1 MARTTVHRHAD
12 PLDFMPQ
19 NSPAPVGKPKPLEHR
34 VNRDFRLPILL
45 RRYSQR
51 QWLWWSALAIGMIAC
66 RVALLPLLPV
76 PEPVVHD
83 EFSYLLSADTFAH
96 GRVTNP
102 TPPDPQF
109 FESPHVLLTPIYA
122 SKYQPGQG
130 LILALG
136 QKVAGH
142 AYWGVVL
149 SCALMVFLFCWAADA
164 WLPPQWSLIAG
175 GLAAVL
181 FFIPSY
187 WFTSYWGGALGACG
201 GALVVGGLGYLLR
214 GRCESARFS
223 LAGGALILYAT
234 RPYEGG
240 VLCAAVLAIL
250 TIHFWKS
257 TAHKR
262 RRWLRTAILP
272 NIAVLLL
279 AIPLIGW
286 YNLRV
291 TGRATGLPYM
301 EHMRQYDPVPVFWPL
316 APLPP
321 KRYSSANLRAAHQT
335 EIDDYRRFHNA
346 SLPRA
351 LALQAV
357 NIFLNGVWL
366 QFLAFGFLLIA
377 TPWARMRKRKKWLVL
392 LLSAGV
398 AALLPEVWINGH
410 YTAPYTIVELI
421 LIVAAARAVWYRIAA
436 SRARGLAFV
445 SLLIVLLVP
454 LAISYAGAIQAQPN
468 ERGRLIRQLTGE
480 GGRHLVFVD
489 YSENWDPVREWV
501 YNGADLNASPVIF
514 AHLLSP
520 RENRDLLDHFPGRK
534 TWLVRL
540 GPKVTDVRLEPYAP
554 PLAASF

>member
-12 PLDFMPQ
+12 TPELMPQ
-19 NSPAPVGKPKPLEHR
+19 NSPAPVSKPKPAAHR
-34 VNRDFRLPILL
+34 IHRDFRLPILL

-51 QWLWWSALAIGMIAC
+51 RRLWWSALALGMIAC

-109 FESPHVLLTPIYA
+109 FESPHVLVTPVYA
-122 SKYQPGQG
+122 SRYQPGQG
-130 LILALG
+130 LTLALG
-136 QKVAGH
+136 QKIAGH
-142 AYWGVVL
+142 AYWGVAL
-149 SCALMVFLFCWAADA
+149 SCALMVYLFCWAADA

-187 WFTSYWGGALGACG
+187 WFTSYWGGAVAACG
-201 GALVVGGLGYLLR
+201 GALVVGSLGYLLR
-214 GRCESARFS
+214 GRLESARFS

-240 VLCAAVLAIL
+240 VLFVAVLTILAIQ
-250 TIHFWKS
+250 FWKS
-257 TAHKR
+257 GTHEKP
-262 RRWLRTAILP
+262 RWLRTVILP
-272 NIAVLLL
+272 NVAILLV
-279 AIPLIGW
+279 AIPVIGW
-286 YNLRV
+286 YNTRV
-291 TGRATGLPYM
+291 TGHPTDLAYFEYARK
-301 EHMRQYDPVPVFWPL
+301 YDPVPVFWTLP
-316 APLPP
+316 PLPP
-321 KRYSSANLRAAHQT
+321 KQDSNVNLHAVHQT
-335 EIDDYRRFHNA
+335 EIGDYQRLHNA
-346 SLPRA
+346 RLPLT
-351 LALQAV
+351 LALV
-357 NIFLNGVWL
+357 SINIFLNGVWL

-377 TPWARMRKRKKWLVL
+377 VPWARMRKRKKWLVL

-398 AALLPEVWINGH
+398 AALLPEVWVNGH

-421 LIVAAARAVWYRIAA
+421 LIVAAARALWYRIAA

-454 LAISYAGAIQAQPN
+454 LAISYAGAIQAHPT
-468 ERGRLIRQLTGE
+468 ERGRLVQKLRAQ

-489 YSENWDPVREWV
+489 YAENWDSVHEWV
-501 YNGADLNASPVIF
+501 YNGANLDASPVIF

-520 RENRDLLDHFPGRK
+520 RENRDLLDHFPGR
-534 TWLVRL
+534 TAWLVRL
-540 GPKVTDVRLEPYAP
+540 GPQVTDVRLERYDP
-554 PLAASF
+554 PLAGVF

>member
-1 MARTTVHRHAD
+1 MKRT
-12 PLDFMPQ
+12 
-19 NSPAPVGKPKPLEHR
+19 SHR
-34 VNRDFRLPILL
+34 VHRDFRLPVLL
-45 RRYSQR
+45 RRYSGR
-51 QWLWWSALAIGMIAC
+51 RRLWWSALALGMIVC

-102 TPPDPQF
+102 TPPDAEF
-109 FESPHVLLTPIYA
+109 FESPHILVKPIYV

-149 SCALMVFLFCWAADA
+149 SCALMVYLFCWAADA
-164 WLPPQWSLIAG
+164 WLPPQWSFIAG

-187 WFTSYWGGALGACG
+187 WFISYWGGAVAASG

-214 GRCESARFS
+214 DRYASVRFS
-223 LAGGALILYAT
+223 LAVGALLLYAT

-240 VLCAAVLAIL
+240 VLCVAVLAIL
-250 TIHFWKS
+250 AIQFLKS
-257 TAHKR
+257 NAIHKR
-262 RRWLRTAILP
+262 SWPRTVILP
-272 NIAVLLL
+272 NVAVLLA
-279 AIPLIGW
+279 AIPLIAW
-286 YNLRV
+286 YNMRV
-291 TGRATGLPYM
+291 TGHPAGLAYF
-301 EHMRQYDPVPVFWPL
+301 EHMRQYDAVPSFWPL

-321 KRYSSANLRAAHQT
+321 KEYGNANLRAAHQT
-335 EIDDYRRFHNA
+335 EIEDYRRFHDA
-346 SLPRA
+346 KLPLT

-366 QFLAFGFLLIA
+366 QFLAFGFLLLAI
-377 TPWARMRKRKKWLVL
+377 PWARAWNRKKWLVL
-392 LLSAGV
+392 LLAAGL
-398 AALLPEVWINGH
+398 AALLPEVWMRGH

-421 LIVAAARAVWYRIAA
+421 LIVAAARALWYRIAA
-436 SRARGLAFV
+436 SRARGPAFV

-468 ERGRLIRQLTGE
+468 ERGRLLQKLRAE

-489 YSENWDPVREWV
+489 YSEHWDSVHEWV
-501 YNGADLNASPVIF
+501 YNGADLDASPVIF
-514 AHLLSP
+514 AHLRSP
-520 RENRDLLDHFPGRK
+520 GENRDLLNHFPGRK

-540 GPKVTDVRLEPYAP
+540 GPKVRDVRLEAYDG
-554 PLAASF
+554 SF

>member
-1 MARTTVHRHAD
+1 MKRTSHRVHR
-12 PLDFMPQ
+12 
-19 NSPAPVGKPKPLEHR
+19 N
-34 VNRDFRLPILL
+34 FRLPVLL
-45 RRYSQR
+45 SRYSQR
-51 QWLWWSALAIGMIAC
+51 RQLWWSALALGMIAC
-66 RVALLPLLPV
+66 RVTLLPLLPV

-109 FESPHVLLTPIYA
+109 FESPHVLVTPIYA

-142 AYWGVVL
+142 PYWGVVL

-164 WLPPQWSLIAG
+164 WLPPQWSLVAG
-175 GLAAVL
+175 VLASVL

-187 WFTSYWGGALGACG
+187 WFTSYWGGAVGACG

-214 GRCESARFS
+214 GRYESARFS
-223 LAGGALILYAT
+223 LAVGALVLYAT
-234 RPYEGG
+234 RPYEGA
-240 VLCAAVLAIL
+240 VLCMTVLAIL
-250 TIHFWKS
+250 TIQFWKS
-257 TAHKR
+257 NAIHKR
-262 RRWLRTAILP
+262 TWLRTVILP
-272 NIAVLLL
+272 NVAVLLV

-291 TGRATGLPYM
+291 TGQVTGLAYF
-301 EHMRQYDPVPVFWPL
+301 EHMRQYDPVPSFWPL
-316 APLPP
+316 GPLPP
-321 KRYSSANLRAAHQT
+321 KQYRNANLRAAHRQ
-335 EIDDYRRFHNA
+335 EILDYEMFHNA
-346 SLPRA
+346 GLPRA
-351 LALQAV
+351 LTLEAI

-377 TPWARMRKRKKWLVL
+377 VPWARMRKRKKWLVL

-421 LIVAAARAVWYRIAA
+421 LIVAATRALWYRIAA
-436 SRARGLAFV
+436 SPARGLAFV

-454 LAISYAGAIQAQPN
+454 LAISYAGAIQAHPT
-468 ERGRLIRQLTGE
+468 ERGSLVRKLTAE
-480 GGRHLVFVD
+480 GGRHLVFVA
-489 YSENWDPVREWV
+489 YSENWDPVEWV
-501 YNGADLNASPVIF
+501 YNGADLDASPVIF

-520 RENRDLLDHFPGRK
+520 RENRDLLDHFPGRT
-534 TWLVRL
+534 TWLVHL
-540 GPKVTDVRLEPYAP
+540 GPQQTDVRLERYEP
-554 PLAASF
+554 PLAGAF

>member
-1 MARTTVHRHAD
+1 MARTTIHRPAD
-12 PLDFMPQ
+12 TLELMPQ
-19 NSPAPVGKPKPLEHR
+19 NSPAPLGKPKPSAHR
-34 VNRDFRLPILL
+34 VHRDFRLPVLL
-45 RRYSQR
+45 RRYSER
-51 QWLWWSALAIGMIAC
+51 RRLWWSVLAFGMIAC

-102 TPPDPQF
+102 TPPDPEF
-109 FESPHVLLTPIYA
+109 FESPHILVKPVYV

-130 LILALG
+130 LILASG

-149 SCALMVFLFCWAADA
+149 SCALMVYLFCWAADA

-187 WFTSYWGGALGACG
+187 WFTSYWGGAVAASG
-201 GALVVGGLGYLLR
+201 GALVVGGLGYFLR
-214 GRCESARFS
+214 GRYASARFS
-223 LAGGALILYAT
+223 LAAGALLLYAT

-240 VLCAAVLAIL
+240 VLCAAVLAVLAIQFL
-250 TIHFWKS
+250 KS
-257 TAHKR
+257 DARVRLH
-262 RRWLRTAILP
+262 WLRTVILP

-291 TGRATGLPYM
+291 TGRVTGLAYM

-321 KRYSSANLRAAHQT
+321 KQYSNANLRAAHQT

-346 SLPRA
+346 SLPLA

-366 QFLAFGFLLIA
+366 QFLAFGFLLLA
-377 TPWARMRKRKKWLVL
+377 VPWARAWNRKKWLVL
-392 LLSAGV
+392 LLAAGL
-398 AALLPEVWINGH
+398 AALLPEVWMRGH
-410 YTAPYTIVELI
+410 YTAPYAIVELI

-454 LAISYAGAIQAQPN
+454 LAISYAGAVQAQPN
-468 ERGRLIRQLTGE
+468 ERGRLVQKLRAE

-489 YSENWDPVREWV
+489 YSENWDAVREWV
-501 YNGADLNASPVIF
+501 YNGADLDASPVIF
-514 AHLLSP
+514 AHLRSP
-520 RENRDLLDHFPGRK
+520 RDNRDLLDHFPGRK
-534 TWLVRL
+534 TWLVHL
-540 GPKVTDVRLEPYAP
+540 GPSPNDVSLERYDP
-554 PLAASF
+554 PLAGTF

>member
-1 MARTTVHRHAD
+1 MTRTSHRIH
-12 PLDFMPQ
+12 
-19 NSPAPVGKPKPLEHR
+19 
-34 VNRDFRLPILL
+34 RDFRLPVLL
-45 RRYSQR
+45 CRYSPKR
-51 QWLWWSALAIGMIAC
+51 WLCWSVLALGMVLG
-66 RVALLPLLPV
+66 RVALLPLLPR
-76 PEPVVHD
+76 PEPLIQD
-83 EFSYLLSADTFAH
+83 EFSYLLSADTFAQ
-96 GRVTNP
+96 GRLTNP
-102 TPPDPQF
+102 PLPEPQF

-136 QKVAGH
+136 QKLAGH
-142 AYWGVVL
+142 PYWGVVV

-214 GRCESARFS
+214 GRLESARFS
-223 LAGGALILYAT
+223 LAGGVLILYAT

-250 TIHFWKS
+250 TIQFCQSRASMKP
-257 TAHKR
+257 K
-262 RRWLRTAILP
+262 WLRTVILP
-272 NIAVLLL
+272 NAAVLLA

-286 YNLRV
+286 YNMRV
-291 TGRATGLPYM
+291 TGHPTDLAYF
-301 EHMRQYDPVPVFWPL
+301 EYARQYDPTPVFWPL
-316 APLPP
+316 RPAPPVH
-321 KRYSSANLRAAHQT
+321 YSNANLRAAHHMET
-335 EIDDYRRFHNA
+335 GDYQRIHNA
-346 SLPRA
+346 KLP
-351 LALQAV
+351 LALTLQSI
-357 NIFLNGVWL
+357 NFFLNGVWVP
-366 QFLAFGFLLIA
+366 FLAFGLLLLAI
-377 TPWARMRKRKKWLVL
+377 PWARMQKRKKWLVL
-392 LLSAGV
+392 LLCAGV
-398 AALLPEVWINGH
+398 AALLPEVWINAH

-454 LAISYAGAIQAQPN
+454 LAISYAGAIQVQPN
-468 ERGRLIRQLTGE
+468 ERGRLVQKLRAE

-501 YNGADLNASPVIF
+501 YNGADLDASPVIF

-520 RENRDLLDHFPGRK
+520 CENRNLLDHFPGRK

-540 GPKVTDVRLEPYAP
+540 GPKVPDVRLEPYD
-554 PLAASF
+554 PLLAGAF

>member
-1 MARTTVHRHAD
+1 MV
-12 PLDFMPQ
+12 
-19 NSPAPVGKPKPLEHR
+19 VG
-34 VNRDFRLPILL
+34 
-45 RRYSQR
+45 
-51 QWLWWSALAIGMIAC
+51 
-66 RVALLPLLPV
+66 RVALLPLLPP
-76 PEPVVHD
+76 PEPVIQD

-96 GRVTNP
+96 GRLTNA
-102 TPPDPQF
+102 PPPEPRS

-136 QKVAGH
+136 QKFLRH
-142 AYWGVVL
+142 PYWGVVL

-201 GALVVGGLGYLLR
+201 GALVVGSLGYLLS
-214 GRCESARFS
+214 GRYESVRFS
-223 LAGGALILYAT
+223 LAAGALILYIT

-240 VLCAAVLAIL
+240 VMCFAVLAIL
-250 TIHFWKS
+250 TIQFWKS
-257 TAHKR
+257 TASKKR
-262 RRWLRTAILP
+262 TWLRAVILP
-272 NIAVLLL
+272 NAAVLLV

-286 YNLRV
+286 YNVRV
-291 TGRATGLPYM
+291 TGHPAHLAYF
-301 EHMRQYDPVPVFWPL
+301 EYARQYDPTPVFWPL
-316 APLPP
+316 RPGPP
-321 KRYSSANLRAAHQT
+321 MQYSNSNLRAAHRMET
-335 EIDDYRRFHNA
+335 DDYERFHNA
-346 SLPRA
+346 SLPLA
-351 LALQAV
+351 LALESV

-366 QFLAFGFLLIA
+366 QFLAFGLLLFA
-377 TPWARMRKRKKWLVL
+377 VPWARMRKRKKWLVL

-421 LIVAAARAVWYRIAA
+421 LIVAAARALWYRIAA

-454 LAISYAGAIQAQPN
+454 LAISYAGAIQAHPT
-468 ERGRLIRQLTGE
+468 ERGRLVQKLQSE

-489 YSENWDPVREWV
+489 YAENWDPVHEWV
-501 YNGADLNASPVIF
+501 YNAADLDASMVIF
-514 AHLLSP
+514 AHLRSP
-520 RENRDLLDHFPGRK
+520 RENRDLLSHFPGRK

-540 GPKVTDVRLEPYAP
+540 GPQVTDVRLESYDGA
-554 PLAASF
+554 F